1 MNSPAPPSLP
11 DEARRLQALRRLK
24 VLDTLPEGLFDDIA
38 LLASEICG
46 TPIALISLVDTD
58 RQWFKARRGL
68 DAEQT
73 HRDHAFCAHAIAQPA
88 DVMTVPDALQ
98 DPRFA

>member
-1 MNSPAPPSLP
+1 MNSSAFPPPP

-24 VLDTLPEGLFDDIA
+24 VLDTLPESLFDDIV

-46 TPIALISLVDTD
+46 TPIALISLIDTD

-68 DAEQT
+68 DAT
-73 HRDHAFCAHAIAQPA
+73 
-88 DVMTVPDALQ
+88 
-98 DPRFA
+98 